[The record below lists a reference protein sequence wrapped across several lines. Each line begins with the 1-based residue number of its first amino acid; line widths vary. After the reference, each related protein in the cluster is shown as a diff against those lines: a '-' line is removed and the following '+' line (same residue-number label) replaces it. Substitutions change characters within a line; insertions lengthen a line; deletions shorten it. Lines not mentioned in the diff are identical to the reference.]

1 MISRLLTPLGV
12 ILGVVGLIGVLA
24 PGTVA
29 GIPGGSV
36 ALVFVGVAIL
46 LQGIRV
52 VDVRRRNRPDE
63 LETPDAEVQMELP
76 TPGDDIDADLRYL
89 ETERRFDRERRR
101 RIRERLYAAAVEA
114 VERRR
119 GCSTEE
125 AKRAVERGT
134 WTTDPL
140 AAAFFTNVETDG
152 SLTDELRYALR
163 NESSFGRRARAAA
176 DAVHRVAVEGADA

>member
-1 MISRLLTPLGV
+1 VIARLLTPLGV

-24 PGTVA
+24 PGTIA

-36 ALVFVGVAIL
+36 ALVFVGAAIL

-52 VDVRRRNRPDE
+52 VDVRRRNRPEE

-76 TPGDDIDADLRYL
+76 TPGDDIDAALRYL

-101 RIRERLYAAAVEA
+101 RIRDRLYAAAVEA

-119 GCSTEE
+119 GCSTEA
-125 AKRAVERGT
+125 AKRAVESGT
-134 WTTDPL
+134 WTDDPL
-140 AAAFFTNVETDG
+140 AASFFTTVETG
-152 SLTDELRYALR
+152 GTLIDEIRYALR